1 MKKLVFKKW
10 YSKKNFGGDEI
21 IFNVE
26 KYNCILVGQT
36 EKAIICEHC
45 ICTRN
50 ANSHKM
56 FFPKSAVIVMEEND
70 LEHYE
75 EMNKIENKELA
86 LKEVNDYLLT
96 INFGTKE
103 DVKNMVADCRYGL

>member
-1 MKKLVFKKW
+1 
-10 YSKKNFGGDEI
+10 
-21 IFNVE
+21 
-26 KYNCILVGQT
+26 
-36 EKAIICEHC
+36 
-45 ICTRN
+45 
-50 ANSHKM
+50 M

-75 EMNKIENKELA
+75 EINKIENKELA

-103 DVKNMVADCRYGL
+103 DVKNMIADCRYGL